1 MRNLFNDKALRKE
14 SDEMLKLATPAI
26 ISQVAQMS
34 MGAIDT
40 IMAGNLSTS
49 ALAAISV
56 GSNLFVPLL
65 VFALGIFM
73 SLNPLVAQANGSKRY
88 NKLGEYL
95 RHGLYI
101 AVAVAIPTILLMNE
115 LDGLMRLIG
124 VQPSIIP
131 VVTGYLEALSWGV
144 IPLYLFFVLRSV
156 NEGLFSTKVIMYIS
170 LAAIPFNVALNYIF
184 MYGYFGLP
192 ALGAIGL
199 GYATAL
205 VWCLIFTILLV
216 YTIFAKKYSH
226 LVFFRH
232 FHKPEIRVFKEIL
245 KLGLPLSLTIG
256 MEVLMFGAVG
266 LFIARY
272 SIDIIAA
279 HQIAMNLSSLA
290 YMIPLGLS
298 VAVSARVGHAV
309 GRNSFEDVKRASY
322 LGLGYAMLFTAF
334 TIAIVV
340 SIPLQLV
347 SIYTEQPDVIDI
359 TIKLIYIATI
369 YMMFDAVQVTAA
381 AALRGMKDTIIPMFM
396 AGFSYWLIGFP
407 LGYILAEYFDLQV
420 VGYWIGFIAG
430 LTTAA
435 LLLSYRLITMLKR
448 LNPTNN

>member
-14 SDEMLKLATPAI
+14 SNEMLKLATPAI
-26 ISQVAQMS
+26 VSQLAQMS

-56 GSNLFVPLL
+56 GSNLFFPLL
-65 VFALGIFM
+65 IFALGIFM
-73 SLNPLVAQANGSKRY
+73 SLNPLVAQANGAKRY

-101 AVAVAIPTILLMNE
+101 AVAVAIPTIFLMNE
-115 LDGLMRLIG
+115 LDVLMDFIG

-131 VVTGYLEALSWGV
+131 VVTGYLEALSWGI

-156 NEGLFSTKVIMYIS
+156 NEGLFSTTAIMYIS
-170 LAAIPFNVALNYIF
+170 LAAIPFNVVLNYIF

-205 VWCLIFTILLV
+205 VWCLIFTILLM

-245 KLGLPLSLTIG
+245 KLGLPLSVTVG
-256 MEVLMFGAVG
+256 MEVLMFAAVG

-279 HQIAMNLSSLA
+279 HQIALNLSSLA
-290 YMIPLGLS
+290 YMLPLGLS
-298 VAVSARVGHAV
+298 VAVSARVGHAI
-309 GRNSFEDVKRASY
+309 GRNCFEDIKRASY
-322 LGLGYAMLFTAF
+322 LGLGYAMLFTVF
-334 TIAIVV
+334 TITIVV

-347 SIYTEQPDVIDI
+347 SAYTEQPEVIAI
-359 TIKLIYIATI
+359 SVKLIYIATI
-369 YMMFDAVQVTAA
+369 YMMSDAIQVTTAA
-381 AALRGMKDTIIPMFM
+381 TLRGMKDTIIPMFM

-407 LGYILAEYFDLQV
+407 LAYILAEIYGLGV
-420 VGYWIGFIAG
+420 VGYWTGFIAG

-435 LLLSYRLITMLKR
+435 ILLSYRLIIMLRR
-448 LNPTNN
+448 LNPANS